1 MNPGASGLAMLH
13 PAYFAL
19 VMATGIVSIA
29 CALLDLRPIGAAL
42 LWANTV
48 FYIVLWVLTAVR
60 VARHRDRVLADLTH
74 HGRAVGFFT
83 PVAATAVLGSQ
94 WFLIAGAWQLAA
106 WLWAATIVLW
116 AIVT

>member
-1 MNPGASGLAMLH
+1 MSPESSGLATLH

-29 CALLDLRPIGAAL
+29 CQLLGFGPISVTL

-48 FYIVLWVLTAVR
+48 FYVILWILTGLR
-60 VARHRDRVLADLTH
+60 IQRYPDRIKADFSN

-83 PVAATAVLGSQ
+83 VVAATSILGTQ
-94 WFLIAGAWQLAA
+94 WLVIAGVWSIAA
-106 WLWAATIVLW
+106 WLWAATIILW
-116 AIVT
+116 T